1 MVEGKS
7 RKDQG
12 FICRKT
18 KDRTPNEVGANLFVL
33 IDELEQKAST
43 GIVKNDH
50 IHIRVG
56 YVASLTGD
64 RYTGSGQ
71 RGQEVSM
78 LPAVRCVL

>member
-1 MVEGKS
+1 MECKP
-7 RKDQG
+7 
-12 FICRKT
+12 F
-18 KDRTPNEVGANLFVL
+18 E
-33 IDELEQKAST
+33 ELEQKAST

-78 LPAVRCVL
+78 PPAVRAVMDTTGWREREWTDGRTDAETKEA